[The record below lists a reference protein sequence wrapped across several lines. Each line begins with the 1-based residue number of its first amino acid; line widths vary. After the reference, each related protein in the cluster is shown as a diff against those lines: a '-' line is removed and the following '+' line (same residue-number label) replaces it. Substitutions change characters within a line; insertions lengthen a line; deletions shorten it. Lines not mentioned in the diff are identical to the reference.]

1 MYILKKG
8 DIMAKD
14 RLTPCLFYV
23 CKGECKKGRNAEHS
37 GYCQKCD
44 KYKPRVREHR
54 VNKKRQKLEQIR
66 KKEIE

>member
-1 MYILKKG
+1 
-8 DIMAKD
+8 MAKD

-44 KYKPRVREHR
+44 KYKPTVREHR
-54 VNKKRQKLEQIR
+54 VNKKKQKLEQIR

>member
-1 MYILKKG
+1 
-8 DIMAKD
+8 MAKD

-23 CKGECKKGRNAEHS
+23 CKGECKKRRNAEHS

-44 KYKPRVREHR
+44 KYKPRVREYR
-54 VNKKRQKLEQIR
+54 VNKKKQKLEQIR